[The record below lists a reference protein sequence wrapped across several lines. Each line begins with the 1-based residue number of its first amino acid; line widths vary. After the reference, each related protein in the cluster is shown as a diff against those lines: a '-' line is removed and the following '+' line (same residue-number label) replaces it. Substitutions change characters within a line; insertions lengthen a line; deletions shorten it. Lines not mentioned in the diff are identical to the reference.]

1 MKIYRI
7 KIRGDK
13 YPTEYVVQASGWA
26 TAVGRAV
33 REWKQRFK
41 GSRTEELH
49 ITAFSSGKLLQAEE
63 KNGQE

>member
-13 YPTEYVVQASGWA
+13 YPTEYVVQASSWA

-33 REWKQRFK
+33 REWKVRFK
-41 GSRTEELH
+41 GNRTEELH
-49 ITAFSSGKLLQAEE
+49 ITAYSSGRLLQAEKE
-63 KNGQE
+63 NGQE